1 MIGRI
6 LGLLTI
12 PLMGLTVWGLI
23 RQVRIEQRIGL
34 LSPLIGAIFA
44 PLALALN
51 VFFLQKAY
59 WASVGLTLPLL
70 LRSPGLIARFV
81 WVDPRIQAL
90 VLGPGLLL
98 VGLGFGLA
106 WGQATRLQRK
116 GAALVAKRSML
127 HLLFWGLAYAA
138 TQLLTAF
145 APARWVLGGLAA
157 MFFSTG
163 STLGTNLNL
172 LLRQLW
178 LHRTR
183 PTAGQA

>member
-1 MIGRI
+1 VIGRI
-6 LGLLTI
+6 LSLLTI

-23 RQVRIEQRIGL
+23 RQVRTEQRIGL
-34 LSPLIGAIFA
+34 ASPLIGAVFA

-59 WASVGLTLPLL
+59 WAGVGRTLPLL

-81 WVDPRIQAL
+81 WTDGGIQAL

-106 WGQATRLQRK
+106 WGQATRLHRK
-116 GAALVAKRSML
+116 GEALVAKRSML
-127 HLLFWGLAYAA
+127 HLLFWGLSYAA
-138 TQLLTAF
+138 TQLLSTL
-145 APARWVLGGLAA
+145 APAQWVLGGLAA
-157 MFFSTG
+157 MFLSTG
-163 STLGTNLNL
+163 TTLGTNLNL

-178 LHRTR
+178 LRR
-183 PTAGQA
+183 PRSTAGQP